1 MMHCRKYNF
10 VLIDV
15 KVGILLTF
23 LASMKAKVHV
33 CLYQKHAF
41 IFGCLHVK
49 VCIFHV
55 SVSKYLLKLLD
66 TKVIGFAGNL
76 H

>member
-1 MMHCRKYNF
+1 M
-10 VLIDV
+10 LIDV
-15 KVGILLTF
+15 EVGILLTF

-41 IFGCLHVK
+41 VFGCLHMNVY
-49 VCIFHV
+49 VFMYPF
-55 SVSKYLLKLLD
+55 SKYPLKLLD